1 MFIETEPTPN
11 PNTLKFI
18 LDRPVLN
25 TGTFHF
31 TSPETARVSPL
42 AETLF
47 GFSEVSEVLLTSSFV
62 SVSLQDKTWEEMKPQ
77 ILAALLEFFTSGR
90 PVVTEDAVNQP
101 LEISQDSKIVS
112 DIKTILDEKVRPA
125 VARDGGD
132 ITFAKFEN
140 GVVYLH
146 LQGACSGCPS
156 SLFTL
161 KQGVEKLLKYYLP
174 EVLEVRAI

>member
-1 MFIETEPTPN
+1 MFIETEQTPN
-11 PNTLKFI
+11 PSTLKFI

-25 TGTFHF
+25 KGTFYF
-31 TSPETARVSPL
+31 TSREAASISPL
-42 AETLF
+42 AMSLF
-47 GFSEVSEVLLTSSFV
+47 DFSEVASVMLTSSFV
-62 SVSLQDKTWEEMKPQ
+62 SVSLQAKTWDEMKPL
-77 ILAALLEFFTSGR
+77 ILQALLEFFTSGQ
-90 PVVTEDAVNQP
+90 PVLTKSEVIQPIPNPHDA
-101 LEISQDSKIVS
+101 KIVS
-112 DIKTILDEKVRPA
+112 DIKKILDEKVRPA

-174 EVLEVRAI
+174 EVLEVQAV